1 MFDSSFL
8 PRDGHVLPSQRSIHK
23 VPFVELF
30 DGRLQGVA
38 SSSSDIKRVYVSYF
52 EARTLN
58 FFCSTNNNR
67 PCGGLGGA
75 PCKHLQ
81 SVLQEACA
89 QFGVERVARF
99 LQVSGD
105 PKTPQAILAHR
116 GSARKDAVSDVFS
129 RFLAYLGYLELPAV
143 DQPLV
148 EMHWFV

>member
-1 MFDSSFL
+1 MLDSAFL
-8 PRDGHVLPSQRSIHK
+8 NQDSHVLPSQRSIHK

-30 DGRLQGVA
+30 NGRLQGVV

-52 EARTLN
+52 EARSLD

-81 SVLQEACA
+81 SVMQEACA
-89 QFGVERVARF
+89 QYGVEHVARV
-99 LQVSGD
+99 LQVSGE
-105 PKTPQAILAHR
+105 PKTYQEILSRR
-116 GSARKDAVSDVFS
+116 GAARKDSVSDVFS

-143 DQPLV
+143 HQPLL